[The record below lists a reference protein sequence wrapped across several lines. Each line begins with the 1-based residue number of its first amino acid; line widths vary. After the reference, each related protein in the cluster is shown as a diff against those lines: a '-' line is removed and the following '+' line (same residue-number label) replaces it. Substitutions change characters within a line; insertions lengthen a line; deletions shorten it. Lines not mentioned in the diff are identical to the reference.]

1 MTICVVSAK
10 SLPKPRYRYS
20 QIIKAGPHYYVSG
33 LLGLDE
39 QGELVEGGVG
49 AETARIMSML
59 PALLDEF
66 DMIWENLVFARIY
79 CADFARFDEVNRA
92 WEETFTTEMHPP
104 ARSAVGV
111 SALPM
116 GASVEIEF
124 TLYREW

>member
-1 MTICVVSAK
+1 MTITVVNANA
-10 SLPKPRYRYS
+10 LPMPRYRYS
-20 QIIKAGPHYYVSG
+20 QIIKAGANYYVSG
-33 LLGLDE
+33 LLGLDD
-39 QGELVEGGVG
+39 QGELVKGGAG
-49 AETARIMSML
+49 AETSRILGML
-59 PALLDEF
+59 PVLLDEF

-79 CADFARFDEVNRA
+79 CTDFGQFEAVNQA
-92 WEETFTTEMHPP
+92 WQDTFTSEIRPP